1 MPGTALFVPGGLRSC
16 QARYCF
22 CLEGVGATG
31 VALHLAR
38 DLPGT
43 GSKTCACGVSDIIE
57 SADFAT
63 AARQIASKLAP
74 TASGQNQKP
83 RHLPSTASAR
93 RTCT

>member
-1 MPGTALFVPGGLRSC
+1 LS
-16 QARYCF
+16 
-22 CLEGVGATG
+22 
-31 VALHLAR
+31 R

-83 RHLPSTASAR
+83 RHLQRRSCPSDVYVTRHSLVLPTESSRDAMHGSASAWKA
-93 RTCT
+93 